1 MTGPILTQRAVLGM
15 FYERLQQSTGAGWI
29 DAIATA
35 PIRSDQDS
43 ESYAWLGMVP
53 QLTVYKGEKRF
64 QQLRTTDWT
73 IRNVKYQG
81 GITVPKEHV
90 LYDKT
95 DQVRVRLNELAD
107 RAQAHWAG
115 LLAPLLVAG
124 PSTACY
130 DKKNFFATDHSEG
143 ASGVQSNSISVD
155 ISALPVSVHG
165 STTAPSAGEMML
177 AIMAGVQQMI
187 ALKDDQSEFVNEGM
201 TEFLV
206 LTGHTLMT
214 QAVSALRAR
223 SIDGGDTNILVEQDS
238 FRLRVQSTPRL
249 ASWTDKFALVALQG
263 NQRPFIRQQ
272 RLPNNGGGG
281 YDVNGLEMQMLWLES
296 EHCVKHDECLVSVAT
311 ERAAAYGDWKKA
323 CLVTLA

>member
-15 FYERLQQSTGAGWI
+15 FYERLQQSTGAAWI
-29 DAIATA
+29 DAIATP

-43 ESYAWLGMVP
+43 ETYAWLGMVP
-53 QLTVYKGEKRF
+53 QMTVFKGEKRYT
-64 QQLRTTDWT
+64 QLRTTKWA
-73 IRNVKYQG
+73 IENVPYQG
-81 GITVPKEHV
+81 GIAIPKNHV

-95 DQVRVRLNELAD
+95 DQVRMRVNDLAD

-115 LLAPLLVAG
+115 LMAPLLVAG
-124 PSTACY
+124 ESTACY
-130 DKKNFFATDHSEG
+130 DGEFFFDTDHSEG
-143 ASGVQSNSISVD
+143 ASGVQSNDISVD

-165 STTAPSAGEMML
+165 TTTAPSAGEMML
-177 AIMAGVQQMI
+177 AIMKGVEQM
-187 ALKDDQSEFVNEGM
+187 LGFKDDQGEFVNEGL

-206 LTGHTLMT
+206 MTGHTLTT

-249 ASWTDKFALVALQG
+249 ASWTDKFALFALQG

-272 RLPNNGGGG
+272 RLPNNDGGG
-281 YDVNGLEMQMLWLES
+281 YDVNGLEMQMLWTDS
-296 EHCVKHDECLVSVAT
+296 EHYVKHDECLVSVAT
-311 ERAAAYGDWKKA
+311 ERAAGYGDWKKA